1 MSGIAIVIEGVDFSA
16 KNIGQVT
23 LQDVDVELTGVTI
36 NAEESYVNSGKLT
49 AGYIPSGVVAAKRG
63 VTWSVDSGENFG
75 TIDENGNLTVL
86 GAGEMTVRATSVYDP
101 TISATATFS
110 VSSTIIHF
118 ADDNVKAICVANY
131 DTDEDG
137 EISADEAAGVSLI
150 GDSVFR
156 NNTSIQYFNELVNFT
171 NAKLKCYGQQGTF
184 AKCSGLKEVTLPV
197 GAQASDLTYGFA
209 YMFKECSALTS
220 IGNIEN
226 LNTTGAKSLSCMFT
240 KTSKLVGTLDLHNWN
255 VSSVTNCSEM
265 FSNTRVSVI
274 DISGWTLGSSCNC
287 SYMFQQNPNL
297 TTINF
302 GTFNFGKINNVNNIF
317 ADCSGLANIT
327 GTISNINVALN
338 MERCP
343 LTSESVLVLFNGLK
357 DLTGGTAKS
366 ITLKKAVYDAIDETT
381 MAIATGKNWNVVRSS
396 SY

>member
-23 LQDVDVELTGVTI
+23 LQDVDVELTGITI
-36 NAEESYVNSGKLT
+36 NAEESYVNNGKLT
-49 AGYIPSGVVAAKRG
+49 VGYIPSGVVAAKRG
-63 VTWSVDSGENFG
+63 VTWSIESGENLG

-86 GAGEMTVRATSVYDP
+86 GAGEMTIRATSIYDP

-110 VSSTIIHF
+110 VSSTMIHF
-118 ADDNVKAICVANY
+118 ADNNVKAICVANY
-131 DTDEDG
+131 DTNEDG
-137 EISADEAAGVSLI
+137 EISAEEAAGVSLI

-156 NNTSIQYFNELVNFT
+156 GNTSIQYFNELVNFT

-197 GAQASDLTYGFA
+197 GAQAADLTYGFA
-209 YMFKECSALTS
+209 YMFNECSALTS

-226 LNTTGAKSLSCMFT
+226 LNTTGAKSLSCMFN

-255 VSSVTNCSEM
+255 VSSVINCSQI
-265 FSNTRVSVI
+265 FSNARVSVI
-274 DISGWTLGSSCNC
+274 DISGWTLGSNCDCN
-287 SYMFQQNPNL
+287 YMFQQNPNL

-302 GTFNFGKINNVNNIF
+302 GTFDFSKITKVYNMF
-317 ADCSGLANIT
+317 SGSSGLANIT
-327 GTISNINVALN
+327 GTISGINVALD
-338 MERCP
+338 MVACP
-343 LTSESVLVLFNGLK
+343 LTQDSVLVIFNGLK

-381 MAIATGKNWNVVRSS
+381 MAIATGKNWTVVRGN
-396 SY
+396 Y